1 MKPKL
6 PFLKLVLLLL
16 VLVGTIS
23 PAVAYDFVSGGIYY
37 NKLSSSTVEVTYKDE
52 SYNSYSGAVTIPET
66 VTYSGIT
73 YRVTRIGQSAFVK
86 CSNLTSVKIP
96 NSVTYISYYVFAYCS
111 KLEKIVIPSSVTSLG
126 PNLFYACTGLKKIIL
141 GTGITYIDGYMLRG
155 GTGNSV
161 TTIIC
166 LAATPPTC
174 GDEIDFEGTGYSRIT
189 LYVPTASVS
198 AYKSADYWR
207 RFAKIEP
214 AYTDFLVDDVFYE
227 KTGTNTVEVS
237 SESNFNYNSYSGSV
251 TVPSNIRVNGVN
263 YKVTAVGSSAFR
275 DCTGLTSV
283 TLPKTINRIGIDA
296 FERAGLSSV
305 VLPDAVEIIDEG
317 AFTGCS
323 QLKDVTLGSS
333 LKELKST
340 SFTGC
345 TALNK
350 ITCTAMTPPKMAHN
364 SLFEDVVYSSAKLY
378 VPKAAINAYKGAD
391 WWRMFSS
398 INELPFDI
406 CMNGIYYNITGSNT
420 VEVTYRDEGLNSY
433 SGDVTVP
440 STISYGGK
448 TYNVTGVGYAAFGVC
463 DKLTSVTLPNTITY
477 IEKAAFSWT
486 SLPSMVIPNSVKT
499 IGEQAFGICTIESI
513 TLGSGLISI
522 DDKAFMLCPNLTEII
537 SLAKTPPTMA
547 AKSCFEES
555 TYSSATLYV
564 PRNSLNTYKSADWW
578 RMFDYINGIDTGSNP
593 CDVDDD
599 GEVTVNDINVL
610 INAILSNRTDSK
622 FDLNGDKEVGV
633 ADLNILIDAVLNN

>member
-214 AYTDFLVDDVFYE
+214 AYTDFLVDDVYYE
-227 KTGTNTVEVS
+227 KTGTNTVRVS
-237 SESNFNYNSYSGSV
+237 CESSYNYNSYSGTV
-251 TVPSNIRVNGVN
+251 TIPSSIRVNGVN
-263 YKVTAVGSSAFR
+263 YNVTAIGNSAFR
-275 DCTGLTSV
+275 DCSGLTSV

-622 FDLNGDKEVGV
+622 YDLNGDKEVGV